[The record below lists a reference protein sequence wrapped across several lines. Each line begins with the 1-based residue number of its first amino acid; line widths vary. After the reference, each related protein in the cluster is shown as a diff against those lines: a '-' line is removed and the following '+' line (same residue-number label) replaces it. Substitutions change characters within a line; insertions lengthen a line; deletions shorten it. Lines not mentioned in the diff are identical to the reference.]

1 MIEENV
7 SSERKI
13 LLLSHYASYA
23 MQDLLFEYFIK
34 HKAILVTKI
43 NFPLL
48 YLPFLKQIE
57 ITISEKGKTISF
69 KKVAS
74 LLKPKPI
81 AYFLQIIQLIYVVIA
96 SRYRYD
102 VLIAQDSLLAMGG
115 IFIRAVGKCKKV
127 ILYSHGTGK
136 TRFDNK
142 IFQII
147 YETVDKFIAR
157 QSDYNF
163 VLSQEMVEVRKKQG
177 IACDKVFWI
186 PASIPLD
193 SLSRKKAVN
202 NKKIIFIGVLDARN
216 GVCIL
221 PDVVASVKKKFPKV
235 NLDIIGDG
243 VFLDLLKTRTKT
255 LGLRKN
261 IHFLGRLNFKDYAA
275 NLTNYSIGIAP
286 YEFSE
291 NNFTQITDPMKV
303 RLYMSAGLPIVVT
316 KNFTFSE
323 EIRKNNLGFAVD
335 YDAKSFSDKLIRLL
349 SDNEFSNKM
358 RARTLEYSKKY
369 DLHVFYNKV
378 FEKIL

>member
-1 MIEENV
+1 MNRNL

-34 HKAILVTKI
+34 QKAVLVTKI

-57 ITISEKGKTISF
+57 ITTSEKGATILF

-81 AYFLQIIQLIYVVIA
+81 AYVLQIIQLMYVVIA

-102 VLIAQDSLLAMGG
+102 VLIAQDSLLAIGG
-115 IFIRAVGKCKKV
+115 IFIRAIGKCKKV

-147 YETVDKFIAR
+147 YEMVDKFIAR

-163 VLSQEMVEVRKKQG
+163 VLSQKMAEIRRKQG
-177 IACDKVFWI
+177 VASDKVFWI
-186 PASIPLD
+186 PASIPLN
-193 SLSRKKAVN
+193 SLLRKKAVSSN
-202 NKKIIFIGVLDARN
+202 KIIFIGVLDTRN
-216 GVCIL
+216 GVSIL
-221 PDVVASVKKKFPKV
+221 PDVIESVKRKFPKV
-235 NLDIIGDG
+235 SLDIIGDG
-243 VFLDLLKTRTKT
+243 IFLDTLKAKTKA
-255 LGLRKN
+255 LKLENN
-261 IHFLGRLNFKDYAA
+261 IHFLGKLTFKDYATD
-275 NLTNYSIGIAP
+275 LTNYAVGIAP
-286 YEFSE
+286 YEFSK
-291 NNFTQITDPMKV
+291 NNLTQVTDPMKI
-303 RLYMSAGLPIVVT
+303 RLYMSAGLPIVAT
-316 KNFTFSE
+316 KGFAFSE
-323 EIRKNNLGFAVD
+323 EIEKNNLGFAVD
-335 YDAKSFSDKLIRLL
+335 YDVESFSDKLIQLL

-358 RARTLEYSKKY
+358 RVRTLEYSKKY

-378 FEKIL
+378 FKKIL

>member
-1 MIEENV
+1 MNGNL

-23 MQDLLFEYFIK
+23 MQDLLFEYFTK

-57 ITISEKGKTISF
+57 ITTSEKGKTISF
-69 KKVAS
+69 KKIAS

-81 AYFLQIIQLIYVVIA
+81 AYVLQIIQLIYVVIA

-115 IFIRAVGKCKKV
+115 IFIRAIGKCKKV

-163 VLSQEMVEVRKKQG
+163 VLSQGMVEVRRKQG
-177 IACDKVFWI
+177 IASDKVFWI

-216 GVCIL
+216 GVSIL
-221 PDVVASVKKKFPKV
+221 PDVIAFVKRKFPTV

-243 VFLDLLKTRTKT
+243 VFLDLLKTRTKA

-261 IHFLGRLNFKDYAA
+261 IHFLGRLSLKDYAA

-291 NNFTQITDPMKV
+291 NNLTQITDPMKV

-335 YDAKSFSDKLIRLL
+335 YNVESFSDKLIQLL
-349 SDNEFSNKM
+349 SDNEFSNRM
-358 RARTLEYSKKY
+358 RVRTLEYSKKY

>member
-1 MIEENV
+1 MIRKNV
-7 SSERKI
+7 GTERKI

-34 HKAILVTKI
+34 QKAILVTKI

-57 ITISEKGKTISF
+57 ITTSEKGKTISF
-69 KKVAS
+69 KKIAS
-74 LLKPKPI
+74 LLKPKTI
-81 AYFLQIIQLIYVVIA
+81 AYVLQIIQLIYVVIT

-127 ILYSHGTGK
+127 ILYSHGVGK
-136 TRFDNK
+136 TRFGNK
-142 IFQII
+142 ISQRI
-147 YETVDKFIAR
+147 YEIVDKFIAR
-157 QSDYNF
+157 QSNYNF
-163 VLSQEMVEVRKKQG
+163 VLSQRMVEVRRKQG
-177 IACDKVFWI
+177 VASDKVFWI

-216 GVCIL
+216 GVRIL
-221 PDVVASVKKKFPKV
+221 PDVVASVKRKFPKV
-235 NLDIIGDG
+235 SLDIIGDG
-243 VFLDLLKTRTKT
+243 VFLGLLKTRTKV
-255 LGLRKN
+255 LGLEKN
-261 IHFLGRLNFKDYAA
+261 IHFLGRLSFKDYAA

-291 NNFTQITDPMKV
+291 NNLTQITDPMKI

-316 KNFTFSE
+316 GNFTFSE
-323 EIRKNNLGFAVD
+323 EIEKNNLGFAVD
-335 YDAKSFSDKLIRLL
+335 YNVESFSDKLIRLF
-349 SDNEFSNKM
+349 SDNELSNKM
-358 RARTLEYSKKY
+358 RVRILEYSKKY